1 MGVCVV
7 VYVLYVCVA
16 HTWVD
21 ARQYV
26 QYVQLYASYFSS
38 LAAWL
43 SHIAANI
50 VSKLVASAITKN
62 ADPRK
67 DDEEDIQDSF
77 ILSRQ
82 DLTKVW
88 FFLARE
94 VLYNVLICA

>member
-1 MGVCVV
+1 MCVCV
-7 VYVLYVCVA
+7 CG
-16 HTWVD
+16 TCMG
-21 ARQYV
+21 R
-26 QYVQLYASYFSS
+26 QLYAFCFI

-77 ILSRQ
+77 VLSRQ
-82 DLTKVW
+82 DLAKVW

-94 VLYNVLICA
+94 VLCDVLMCASCNLLYAVYALLQHS